1 MRSLARAVVAGSVAT
16 MILVA
21 PLAARADDDD
31 APKLVAKTGAFTWE
45 RTLLRMTVAYREVVD
60 DEIATK
66 IRGGTPQT
74 IVLRAYVFEEGADT
88 PIALTAKSCKVT
100 WDLWEEVFTFKV
112 VQPGGESTPSP
123 APNLEGV
130 LNRCATAQGL
140 AVIDRTRLSPNKRY
154 VIQGLVEVNPVSQ
167 EMLERI
173 KKWVSRPSGATTLGA
188 GDALFSSFVGL
199 FVTRIGTADRVLK
212 FRTQAFSPPPPPP
225 P

>member
-1 MRSLARAVVAGSVAT
+1 MRALARAIVAGGALTLLAARPSV
-16 MILVA
+16 
-21 PLAARADDDD
+21 ARADDEP
-31 APKLVAKTGAFTWE
+31 PKLVAKTSTFTWE
-45 RTLLRMTVAYREVVD
+45 KTLLRMTVAYREVVD

-74 IVLRAYVFEEGADT
+74 IVLRAYLFEEGADT

-130 LNRCATAQGL
+130 LNRCATAQGI
-140 AVIDRTRLSPNKRY
+140 VVVDRGRLSTEKRY
-154 VIQGLVEVNPVSQ
+154 VVQGLVEVNPVSQ

-199 FVTRIGTADRVLK
+199 FVTRIGSADRVLK
-212 FRTQAFSPPPPPP
+212 FRTQAFTPPPPPP
-225 P
+225 PP